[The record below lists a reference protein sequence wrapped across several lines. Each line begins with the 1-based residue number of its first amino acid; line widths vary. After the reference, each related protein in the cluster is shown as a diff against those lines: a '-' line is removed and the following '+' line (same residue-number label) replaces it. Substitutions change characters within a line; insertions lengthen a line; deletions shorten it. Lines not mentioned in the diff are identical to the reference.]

1 MAIKLHIT
9 KRNKRGKTYCGPTVL
24 SSLSGKSYNDT
35 ISFINRITC
44 HSTHR
49 ETKWMSFDALQD
61 CIISLGFH
69 VEADYF
75 DLKDDSNPLPTMK
88 TWINNR
94 DSIGYEMG
102 DDPENDTWVLN
113 LTRHFV
119 LIQGN
124 SFVDNHAEKI
134 ITINEA
140 PFQRKRIKRILKV
153 WQ

>member
-1 MAIKLHIT
+1 MAIKLHIP

-61 CIISLGFH
+61 CIINLGFH

-75 DLKDDSNPLPTMK
+75 DLKDDANPLPTMK

-94 DSIGYEMG
+94 DYIGYEMG
-102 DDPENDTWVLN
+102 DDPMHDTWVLN
-113 LTRHFV
+113 LTNHFV

-124 SFVDNHAEKI
+124 SFVDNHVVDI

-140 PFQRKRIKRILKV
+140 PFQRKCIKKILKV
-153 WQ
+153 WK